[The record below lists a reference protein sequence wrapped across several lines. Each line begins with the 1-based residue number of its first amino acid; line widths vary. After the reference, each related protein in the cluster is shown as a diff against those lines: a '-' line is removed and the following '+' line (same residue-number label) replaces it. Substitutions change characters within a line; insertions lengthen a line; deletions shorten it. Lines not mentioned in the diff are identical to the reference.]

1 MTEGL
6 SLLQLYNSVEFSIP
20 LSPCSTLLEKS
31 LKEIQFFKIKLF
43 YKMSTTRSQKRRND
57 QQSTSENVSEGLISP
72 IVVGNPCSSDQ
83 DDEVA
88 GPSKPKSPRIEN
100 SLLESLRASL
110 KEEIMSEIKNL
121 LIESQKEMLK
131 LLKPET
137 RGIIR
142 ENTEEEV
149 EEETRSF
156 YTPTK
161 SVRISSTQNDPIV
174 CRNMVTGVLTDST
187 NQPKRTK
194 ARSQSQPTS
203 KERPIVART
212 LFASEKGDST
222 TLPMPKALTA
232 SLPTFDGKS
241 EKFELFEDL
250 FRNNIK
256 MYPHLTEIQKIN
268 YFHSLLRGDAL
279 QAFCNIEDSKKDS
292 LDEIMTIF
300 KRRFGDYLSMAKARC
315 EWDALRFDPSTQRLH
330 EFLDILQKTAK
341 EAFGAEAQ
349 QFIDKA
355 IYAKMPDHVKKILNR
370 AYLEDKPYN
379 DIVLH
384 LEREM
389 RLNGLGAPDEVT
401 LVPLNKI
408 EPTPPKTETKPTET
422 TTQNTTKGYCFYC
435 NKFGHFKAECRKLK
449 RDKWQQTRRNNGPAN
464 RTTANPLKCDTCG
477 KTHKT
482 EDCWNGAN
490 SANDPRPKRHNL
502 QERNKDTSVPQ
513 TTSQSENDSKN

>member
-1 MTEGL
+1 M
-6 SLLQLYNSVEFSIP
+6 
-20 LSPCSTLLEKS
+20 PCSTLLENIS
-31 LKEIQFFKIKLF
+31 EGNQFFKIKLF
-43 YKMSTTRSQKRRND
+43 HKMSTTRSQKRRND
-57 QQSTSENVSEGLISP
+57 QQSTNENVSEGLISP
-72 IVVGNPCSSDQ
+72 IVVRNPCSLNQ

-88 GPSKPKSPRIEN
+88 GPSNSKSPRIEN

-110 KEEIMSEIKNL
+110 KAEITSKIKNL
-121 LIESQKEMLK
+121 LVESQKEMLK

-149 EEETRSF
+149 EEETRNF

-161 SVRISSTQNDPIV
+161 SVRISSTQNDSLA

-194 ARSQSQPTS
+194 ARSQSQPPS
-203 KERPIVART
+203 KERPVAART
-212 LFASEKGDST
+212 LFATDKNDGT

-279 QAFCNIEDSKKDS
+279 QAFCNIEDTKKDS

-315 EWDALRFDPSTQRLH
+315 EWDALKFDPSNQKLH
-330 EFLDILQKTAK
+330 EFLDVLQKTAK
-341 EAFGAEAQ
+341 EAFGSEAQ

-355 IYAKMPDHVKKILNR
+355 IYAKMPDHVKKIINR

-389 RLNGLGAPDEVT
+389 RLNGLGAPDEVN
-401 LVPLNKI
+401 LVPLNKV
-408 EPTPPKTETKPTET
+408 EPAPPTLSPNRPTTRRETPRKGIASTAT
-422 TTQNTTKGYCFYC
+422 NSDTTK
-435 NKFGHFKAECRKLK
+435 RSV
-449 RDKWQQTRRNNGPAN
+449 
-464 RTTANPLKCDTCG
+464 G
-477 KTHKT
+477 K
-482 EDCWNGAN
+482 
-490 SANDPRPKRHNL
+490 
-502 QERNKDTSVPQ
+502 
-513 TTSQSENDSKN
+513 

>member
-1 MTEGL
+1 
-6 SLLQLYNSVEFSIP
+6 
-20 LSPCSTLLEKS
+20 
-31 LKEIQFFKIKLF
+31 
-43 YKMSTTRSQKRRND
+43 MSTTRSQKRKND

-72 IVVGNPCSSDQ
+72 IVVGNPCSSNQ

-110 KEEIMSEIKNL
+110 KEEITSEIKNL

-161 SVRISSTQNDPIV
+161 SVRISSTQNDPII

-315 EWDALRFDPSTQRLH
+315 EWDALRFDPSTQKLH

-422 TTQNTTKGYCFYC
+422 TTQNTRKGYCFYC

>member
-1 MTEGL
+1 MIKGL
-6 SLLQLYNSVEFSIP
+6 SLLQLYNSVEFSTS
-20 LSPCSTLLEKS
+20 LSPCFTLLEKS
-31 LKEIQFFKIKLF
+31 LKEIQFFKLKLF

-57 QQSTSENVSEGLISP
+57 QQSTNENVSEGLISP
-72 IVVGNPCSSDQ
+72 IVVGNPCSSNQ

-88 GPSKPKSPRIEN
+88 GPSRPKSPRIEN

-110 KEEIMSEIKNL
+110 KEEITLEIKTL

-137 RGIIR
+137 KGIVR

-161 SVRISSTQNDPIV
+161 SVRISSVQNDPII

-194 ARSQSQPTS
+194 ARSQSQPPS
-203 KERPIVART
+203 KERPVAART
-212 LFASEKGDST
+212 LFATDKHDST

-279 QAFCNIEDSKKDS
+279 QAFCNIEDTKKDS

-315 EWDALRFDPSTQRLH
+315 EWDELKFDPSNQKLH
-330 EFLDILQKTAK
+330 EFLDVLQKTAK
-341 EAFGAEAQ
+341 EAFGSEAQ

-389 RLNGLGAPDEVT
+389 RLNGLGAPDEVN
-401 LVPLNKI
+401 LVPLNKA
-408 EPTPPKTETKPTET
+408 EPAPPNTESKKADN
-422 TTQNTTKGYCFYC
+422 TTQNTKKGYCFYC
-435 NKFGHFKAECRKLK
+435 NKFGHYKAECRKMK
-449 RDKWQQTRRNNGPAN
+449 RDKWMQTKKNNAQTSSSSGK
-464 RTTANPLKCDTCG
+464 PLKCDTCG
-477 KTHKT
+477 KPHKT
-482 EDCWNGAN
+482 ENCWNGAN
-490 SANDPRPKRHNL
+490 AANDPRPKRHFQ
-502 QERNKDTSVPQ
+502 QERKQDNPAQQPTNQDAD
-513 TTSQSENDSKN
+513 ESKN